1 MKDEIIGN
9 LDNYKYKQAIACMN
23 SKGRLKAQNDGS
35 YEAYAKLDE
44 TERQKILINYSETYR
59 KADAEAQNW
68 GVGGKHSRA
77 LNAGITLAT
86 GLLGGQSGLQSA
98 VNAAAPYASEAIGRT
113 FGHGE
118 NKNETAQAVG
128 HFLLGAAIARINGG
142 NFTAGGSAAV
152 AAEKAAE
159 HLAQRYND
167 GKTAID
173 PQTGEFN
180 ANLLPE
186 HIKEEIKSKSGVI
199 ASLTGAAVGGTPV
212 DAQTGGAVGQNAVEN
227 NLYLTSEALKKDKQT
242 ARKIYSVIKEQVKHE
257 CSSTG
262 RITEC
267 RQNIGRIIEFTQDKR
282 FDSRFKDLKK
292 ESLYYLNKHP
302 DLVASY
308 LKAEY
313 EKLDR
318 EDKSILHRYISPG
331 AEIVSGSLGV
341 VLSGVAG
348 GGSCA
353 ETFGLGCAAALVGV
367 TSSYDHVITGTKNF
381 GKKASE
387 QRPTIAVQ
395 ALKQLGLSEQAA
407 EYVQFSIDLFSV
419 GKSGGGIPKAKPVF
433 DAKPRWE
440 VDRKLNKLTTRE
452 QVEKNVQ
459 ETRRRSQSSQF
470 KAHAQREWENKTGL
484 DFNHFIGGDINKKGT
499 VTGGHSLTRGDVRVI
514 QQTSAP
520 DKHGVYQA
528 TVEIKKPDG
537 SWEVKT
543 KKGGKVMT
551 KHTMFPKDWDEARIR
566 AEVTSAWESR
576 IMLKDNKWQGT
587 SKSGIKIEG
596 FTEPNRTA
604 YPIYE

>member
-1 MKDEIIGN
+1 M
-9 LDNYKYKQAIACMN
+9 
-23 SKGRLKAQNDGS
+23 
-35 YEAYAKLDE
+35 
-44 TERQKILINYSETYR
+44 
-59 KADAEAQNW
+59 
-68 GVGGKHSRA
+68 
-77 LNAGITLAT
+77 
-86 GLLGGQSGLQSA
+86 QSA
-98 VNAAAPYASEAIGRT
+98 ANAAAPYASEAIGRT

-142 NFTAGGSAAV
+142 NFAAGGSAAV

-199 ASLTGAAVGGTPV
+199 ASLTGAAVGGTPAE
-212 DAQTGGAVGQNAVEN
+212 AQTGGAVGQNAVEN
-227 NLYLTSEALKKDKQT
+227 NLYLASEALKKDKQT

-267 RQNIGRIIEFTQDKR
+267 RQNIGRIIEFTQDQR

-292 ESLYYLNKHP
+292 ESLYYLNQHP

-353 ETFGLGCAAALVGV
+353 ETFGLGCAAALVGI

-387 QRPTIAVQ
+387 QRPTITVQ

-407 EYVQFSIDLFSV
+407 EYIQFSLDLFSV
-419 GKSGGGIPKAKPVF
+419 GKSGAGMPKAKPVF

-470 KAHAQREWENKTGL
+470 KAHAQREASIKYSLNALEGMRN
-484 DFNHFIGGDINKKGT
+484 N
-499 VTGGHSLTRGDVRVI
+499 GGHAIRHLEGILIPNTGSL
-514 QQTSAP
+514 
-520 DKHGVYQA
+520 
-528 TVEIKKPDG
+528 E
-537 SWEVKT
+537 
-543 KKGGKVMT
+543 
-551 KHTMFPKDWDEARIR
+551 
-566 AEVTSAWESR
+566 
-576 IMLKDNKWQGT
+576 
-587 SKSGIKIEG
+587 
-596 FTEPNRTA
+596 NR
-604 YPIYE
+604 